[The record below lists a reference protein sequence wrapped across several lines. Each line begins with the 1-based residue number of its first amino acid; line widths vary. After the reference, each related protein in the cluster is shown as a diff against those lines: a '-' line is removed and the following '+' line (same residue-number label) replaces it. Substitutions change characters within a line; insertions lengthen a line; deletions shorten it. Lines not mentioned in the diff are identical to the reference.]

1 MRVSI
6 ESRGRFQG
14 FSTVDNSLKN
24 PSEFF
29 FTGTYS
35 STVTK
40 HRNPAPNSE
49 IVAYKKKDFRQNRKQ
64 FLKIEKN
71 WNGNR
76 FAFHWRPYLPKFEY
90 VGQLVRSR
98 DSKLWSK
105 EEKKT
110 FSPKPEVVFKI
121 EKNGNGN
128 QFVFLQRPYIPNF
141 KSLG

>member
-29 FTGTYS
+29 FTGTNS

-49 IVAYKKKDFRQNRKQ
+49 IVAYR
-64 FLKIEKN
+64 KIE
-71 WNGNR
+71 
-76 FAFHWRPYLPKFEY
+76 
-90 VGQLVRSR
+90 
-98 DSKLWSK
+98 
-105 EEKKT
+105 
-110 FSPKPEVVFKI
+110 FSPKPEATFKI

-128 QFVFLQRPYIPNF
+128 RFAFH
-141 KSLG
+141 